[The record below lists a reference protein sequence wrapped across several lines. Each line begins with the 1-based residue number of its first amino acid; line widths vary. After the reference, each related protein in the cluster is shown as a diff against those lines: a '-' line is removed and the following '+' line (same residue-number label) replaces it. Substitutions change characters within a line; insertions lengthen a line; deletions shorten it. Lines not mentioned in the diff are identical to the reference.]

1 LDQRTELEEYF
12 LDSLE
17 YVKDELKKQ
26 KLRDIKKY
34 QENYKNSMKAV
45 LKPKAVIPHLKPLKP
60 ILKDAAGEL
69 LYKNE
74 DYSHD
79 ANQKEEKVDIK
90 DLSWEDK
97 EKILR
102 ILFAKMNGVTLGS
115 DKKSSKD
122 LEEMNRK
129 SQNRLQYSHMLHS
142 DRFTEEAQHPVP
154 QVTVPIENSIVV

>member
-1 LDQRTELEEYF
+1 LEEYF

-26 KLRDIKKY
+26 KVRDFKKC

-45 LKPKAVIPHLKPLKP
+45 LKSKAVIPLLKPLKP

-74 DYSHD
+74 KSSYESK
-79 ANQKEEKVDIK
+79 QKEEKVDIK

-115 DKKSSKD
+115 DKKSSKE
-122 LEEMNRK
+122 LEELNRK
-129 SQNRLQYSHMLHS
+129 SQNRMQYSQMLHA
-142 DRFTEEAQHPVP
+142 DRFTEEAQPPVP
-154 QVTVPIENSIVV
+154 QVTVPIEHSENSIAV